1 VSRAQRERERA
12 QLLQLAM
19 LYGVEPAYVDM
30 LGRRVEASEES
41 LLAAASALAGP
52 FESMDDVAEALAA
65 RQAELAAQLIEP
77 VLVAWDGRLAEIEL
91 RLAAAGHA
99 GHKKGAGRE
108 AGSALACHLDLE
120 SGERRAW
127 TYDVDSLPA
136 TAPSIR
142 RLALPESLPPG
153 YHHLEVKLGG
163 RAARALVIAAPMR
176 AFGNDRHG
184 GGGGVEAGDAGGQRT
199 WGVFLPLYALRTART
214 WGAGDLTDLQALA
227 RWTASL
233 GGDVTASLPMLATFL
248 DVPFEPSPYA
258 PASRLFW
265 NEIYL
270 DLRQLPEATLCP
282 AAKRLLDSSELEAET
297 RALAALPL
305 VDYARLATLKR
316 RVVDEMVAWS
326 FANSGPRRQELER
339 FLAARPE
346 LADYAAFRA
355 VGDRRGES
363 WQAWPERLREGSL
376 AAADY
381 DEEDYRY
388 HLWVQWAMEQQ
399 LEQAAG
405 QDRREAP
412 EHPGRPGGAG
422 AGLYLDMPVGVHGS
436 GYDVWHERDVFAAGA
451 SAGAPPDAFFT
462 KGQDWGFPP
471 LRPERLRERGYDY
484 LIASLRHH
492 LRHADVLRLDH
503 VMQLHRLFWVP
514 RGLGPAGGVYVRYPH
529 EELYAVLAL
538 ESHRH
543 RAMIVGE
550 NLGTVPPEV
559 NESMARHGVLGMYVM
574 QYELAPGGG
583 GLQREPPAASVA
595 SLNTHDMPTF
605 RGFWEGRDVDDL
617 QALGFFDERQA
628 SEERQ
633 RRAAQRQQLVGSVL
647 AHWPGAWDGISDPY
661 PLVLRAC
668 LEYLAASP
676 ARIVLVNLEDLW
688 QETEPQNVPGT
699 TEDQRPNW
707 RRKARLT
714 FEEMTRRPEVVEM
727 LERINQ
733 LRRGGQKRDG

>member
-1 VSRAQRERERA
+1 MSNTQRERERG
-12 QLLQLAM
+12 QLLELAM
-19 LYGVEPAYVDM
+19 LYGVQPAYVDM

-41 LLAAASALAGP
+41 LLAAASALVGP
-52 FESMDDVAEALAA
+52 FEGMDDVAEALAS
-65 RQAELAAQLIEP
+65 RHAELAAQLIEP
-77 VLVAWDGRLAEIEL
+77 VLVAWNGRLAEIEL
-91 RLAAAGHA
+91 RLPAAAGA
-99 GHKKGAGRE
+99 NGGG
-108 AGSALACHLDLE
+108 GALACHLDLE
-120 SGERRAW
+120 NGERRAW

-136 TAPSIR
+136 TAPSVR
-142 RLALPESLPPG
+142 RLALPEALPPG
-153 YHHLEVKLGG
+153 YHRLEVKLGG
-163 RAARALVIAAPMR
+163 RAARALVIAAPVR
-176 AFGNDRHG
+176 AFSGDGDG
-184 GGGGVEAGDAGGQRT
+184 GDHRP
-199 WGVFLPLYALRTART
+199 WGVFLPLYALRTARS

-227 RWTASL
+227 AWTAEL
-233 GGDVTASLPMLATFL
+233 GGGVTASLPMLATFL

-270 DLRQLPEATLCP
+270 DPRQLPEATLCP
-282 AAKRLLDSSELEAET
+282 AAKRLLESTELEAET

-305 VDYARLATLKR
+305 VDYARLAILKR
-316 RVVDEMVAWS
+316 RVLDEMVAWS
-326 FANSGPRRQELER
+326 FANAGPRRQDLER
-339 FLAARPE
+339 FLAVRPE

-363 WQAWPERLREGSL
+363 WQAWPERLREGTL

-405 QDRREAP
+405 LARGQARDQDSGHA
-412 EHPGRPGGAG
+412 GRPGC

-436 GYDVWHERDVFAAGA
+436 GYDVWRRRDVFAAGA

-492 LRHADVLRLDH
+492 LRHAGVLRLDH

-514 RGLGPAGGVYVRYPH
+514 RGLGPSGGVYVRYPH

-543 RAMIVGE
+543 RAQIVGE

-559 NESMARHGVLGMYVM
+559 NESMARHGVLGMYVL

-617 QALGFFDERQA
+617 QALGLLDERQA
-628 SEERQ
+628 SEERR

-647 AHWPGAWDGISDPY
+647 AHRPGAWDGRGDPY

-676 ARIVLVNLEDLW
+676 ARMVLVNLEDLW

-699 TEDQRPNW
+699 QEDQRPNW

-727 LERINQ
+727 LERIDQ
-733 LRRGGQKRDG
+733 LRRGGARH

>member
-1 VSRAQRERERA
+1 MSGTQRERERG
-12 QLLQLAM
+12 QLLELAM
-19 LYGVEPAYVDM
+19 LYGVQPAYVDM

-41 LLAAASALAGP
+41 LLAAAAALVGQL
-52 FESMDDVAEALAA
+52 EGMDDVAEALAA
-65 RQAELAAQLIEP
+65 RHAELAAQLIEP
-77 VLVAWDGRLAEIEL
+77 VLVAWDGRLAGIEL
-91 RLAAAGHA
+91 RLPEAAGA
-99 GHKKGAGRE
+99 NGR
-108 AGSALACHLDLE
+108 GSALACHLDLE

-127 TYDVDSLPA
+127 TYDVDSLHA

-142 RLALPESLPPG
+142 RLALPEALPPG
-153 YHHLEVKLGG
+153 YHRLEVKLGG
-163 RAARALVIAAPMR
+163 RAARALVIAAPAR
-176 AFGNDRHG
+176 AFDGEGDAAA
-184 GGGGVEAGDAGGQRT
+184 AGDDGDDGGQRL
-199 WGVFLPLYALRTART
+199 WGVFLPLYALRTACS

-227 RWTASL
+227 AWTAER
-233 GGDVTASLPMLATFL
+233 GGGVTASLPMLATFL

-265 NEIYL
+265 NEIFL
-270 DLRQLPEATLCP
+270 DPRALPEATLCP
-282 AAKRLLDSSELEAET
+282 AAKRLLESTEFEAET

-316 RVVDEMVAWS
+316 RVLDEMVAWS
-326 FANSGPRRQELER
+326 FANSGPRRQELES

-363 WQAWPERLREGSL
+363 WQAWPERLREGTL

-381 DEEDYRY
+381 DEEDCRY

-399 LEQAAG
+399 LAEAAG
-405 QDRREAP
+405 RARGQASDQGSGHAGRR
-412 EHPGRPGGAG
+412 GRGRS
-422 AGLYLDMPVGVHGS
+422 GLYLDMPVGVHAS
-436 GYDVWHERDVFAAGA
+436 GYDVWRQRDVFAAGA

-492 LRHADVLRLDH
+492 LRHAGVLRLDH

-529 EELYAVLAL
+529 EELYAVLSL

-543 RAMIVGE
+543 RTLIVGE

-605 RGFWEGRDVDDL
+605 RGFWDGRDVDDL
-617 QALGFFDERQA
+617 QALGLLDERQA

-633 RRAAQRQQLVGSVL
+633 RRAAQRQQLVSSVL
-647 AHWPGAWDGISDPY
+647 AHRPGAWDGRSDPY

-699 TEDQRPNW
+699 QADQRPNW

-727 LERINQ
+727 LERIDR
-733 LRRGGQKRDG
+733 LRRGPRH